1 MIRYIPVSLSLV
13 AAAVSGVLYAAPIN
27 TPVLATMDNFRDIA
41 GTTSVYTTSHDG
53 TLRTGVFYRSNALAL
68 SSADQATLS
77 TLGISDVYD
86 LRTASEIASSP
97 DVMPDGAR
105 YTHIDI
111 IGNTASGSNITS
123 ITFSSAAE
131 AKAMMQQTNVA
142 FVSDA
147 GMRARFTTLFNDLA
161 SAEGAALFHCTAG
174 KDRTGWTAAML
185 LSIAGVDEGTIME
198 NYLATNDYTRQ
209 RVEATLAM
217 MPPAMAAIYE
227 PLLGVD
233 ASYLQAGL
241 DEISREYGS
250 VDNYLKQGLGL
261 SQETLYVLR
270 GKMVQYGQLP
280 GQSELRGNAAQ
291 GAALLNA
298 LQNSGLAGRYTD
310 YNYYLQSAIDA
321 GTLGGVETQ
330 VGGQIYADAASYLL
344 RSGSRLDRAL
354 TPNIDS
360 RQLRDGEGKLWLTG
374 LSGYLG
380 TDGSARAASSNEHTT
395 GSLLGYT
402 WRFNA
407 QLSGYGTLG
416 YSWGSL
422 GSASADADANTTL
435 LGFGGRYAFE
445 DLNRGL
451 FAAADL
457 NAGWIDYSSTR
468 RLNSG
473 LGTATGDT
481 HGQLVGGTLRLGYV
495 SPLDFAS
502 VEYAVGTRLTH
513 LRMDAFRESG
523 SELALN
529 VDRVSENNASG
540 IANVSIAFH
549 SQNGGGWRFTPA
561 INIGYEHSFSGPSV
575 RTQGQVYHYEV
586 VQNAAYDSRD
596 MVNAGASLNITR
608 GALSLNL
615 GGQADVASGG
625 DSQGYSGSLSVGYA
639 F

>member
-1 MIRYIPVSLSLV
+1 MIRYIPVTVSLV
-13 AAAVSGVLYAAPIN
+13 ATAVSSVLYAAPID
-27 TPVLATMDNFRDIA
+27 TPTLATMDNFRDIA
-41 GTTSVYTTSHDG
+41 GTSSIYTTSHDG
-53 TLRTGVFYRSNALAL
+53 TMRTGVFYRSNALTL
-68 SSADQATLS
+68 SAADQATLS

-97 DVMPDGAR
+97 DVLPDGAT
-105 YTHIDI
+105 YTNIDI
-111 IGNTASGSNITS
+111 IGNAVSGSNITS

-131 AKAMMQQTNVA
+131 AKALMQQTNVS

-147 GMRARFTTLFNDLA
+147 GMRAQFTTLFNDLA
-161 SAEGAALFHCTAG
+161 SADGAALFHCTAG

-185 LSIAGVDEGTIME
+185 LSIAGVDEATIME

-209 RVEATLAM
+209 RIGATLAM

-241 DEISREYGS
+241 DEITRQYGS
-250 VDNYLKQGLGL
+250 VNNYLKQGLGL
-261 SQETLYVLR
+261 SQETIYVLR
-270 GKMVQYGQLP
+270 GKMVQYSQLP
-280 GQSELRGNAAQ
+280 GQSELLGNAAQ
-291 GAALLNA
+291 GAVLLNA
-298 LQNSGLAGRYTD
+298 LQNSELSGRYTD

-321 GTLGGVETQ
+321 GTLGGVESQ

-360 RQLRDGEGKLWLTG
+360 RQMRDGEGKLWLTG

-395 GSLLGYT
+395 GTLLGYNL
-402 WRFNA
+402 RVNSQF
-407 QLSGYGTLG
+407 SGYGTLG

-422 GSASADADANTTL
+422 ASANADADANTTL
-435 LGFGGRYAFE
+435 LGIGGRYAFE
-445 DLNRGL
+445 DLNHGF

-468 RLNSG
+468 RMNGG
-473 LGTATGDT
+473 LGTAIGDT

-502 VEYAVGTRLTH
+502 IEYSVGTRLTH
-513 LRMDAFRESG
+513 LRMDAFHESG
-523 SELALN
+523 SELALD

-540 IANVSIAFH
+540 VANMNLAFH
-549 SQNGGGWRFTPA
+549 PQNSGSWTFTPA
-561 INIGYEHSFSGPSV
+561 VNIGYEHSFSGPSV
-575 RTQGQVYHYEV
+575 HTSGQVYQYEIG
-586 VQNAAYDSRD
+586 QNSSFNSRH
-596 MVNAGASLNITR
+596 MVNAGASMSMTR

-615 GGQADVASGG
+615 GGQAEVASSG
-625 DSQGYSGSLSVGYA
+625 DSHGYSGNLSVAYA

>member
-1 MIRYIPVSLSLV
+1 MIRYIPVTVSLV
-13 AAAVSGVLYAAPIN
+13 TIAVSGALYAAPIN
-27 TPVLATMDNFRDIA
+27 TPTLASMDNFRDIA
-41 GTTSVYTTSHDG
+41 GTTSIYTTSHDG
-53 TLRTGVFYRSNALAL
+53 TMRTGVFYRSNALAL
-68 SSADQATLS
+68 SAADQATLS

-86 LRTASEIASSP
+86 LRTTSEIASSP
-97 DVMPDGAR
+97 DVMPDGAT
-105 YTHIDI
+105 YTNIDI
-111 IGNTASGSNITS
+111 IGNAASGSNITS

-131 AKAMMQQTNVA
+131 AKAMMQQTNVS

-147 GMRARFTTLFNDLA
+147 GMRSQFSTLFNDLA
-161 SAEGAALFHCTAG
+161 SADGAALFHCTAG

-185 LSIAGVDEGTIME
+185 LSIAGVDKATIME

-209 RVEATLAM
+209 RIEATLAM
-217 MPPAMAAIYE
+217 MPPAMAEIYE

-241 DEISREYGS
+241 DEITREYGS

-270 GKMVQYGQLP
+270 GKMVHYGQLP
-280 GQSELRGNAAQ
+280 GQSGLRGNAAQ
-291 GAALLNA
+291 GVALLNA
-298 LQNSGLAGRYTD
+298 LQNSELSGRYTD

-321 GTLGGVETQ
+321 GTLGGVESQ

-374 LSGYLG
+374 LNGYLG
-380 TDGSARAASSNEHTT
+380 TDGSARAASSNEHTAGT
-395 GSLLGYT
+395 LLGYT
-402 WRFNA
+402 QRVNSQF
-407 QLSGYGTLG
+407 SGYGTVG
-416 YSWGSL
+416 HSWGSL
-422 GSASADADANTTL
+422 GSANADADANTTL
-435 LGFGGRYAFE
+435 LGIGGRYAFE
-445 DLNRGL
+445 NLNRGL

-468 RLNSG
+468 RMSGG

-481 HGQLVGGTLRLGYV
+481 HGQLFGGTLRLGYV

-502 VEYAVGTRLTH
+502 VEYSVGTRLTH

-523 SELALN
+523 SELALD

-540 IANVSIAFH
+540 VANINLAFNPH
-549 SQNGGGWRFTPA
+549 NSGNWTFTPA
-561 INIGYEHSFSGPSV
+561 VNVGYEHSFSGPSV
-575 RTQGQVYHYEV
+575 RTRGQVYQYEV
-586 VQNAAYDSRD
+586 VQNSAFNSRD
-596 MVNAGASLNITR
+596 MFNAGANIGVTR

-615 GGQADVASGG
+615 GGQAEVASGG
-625 DSQGYSGSLSVGYA
+625 DSHGYSGNLSVAYA